1 MKKFI
6 IIFLLGL
13 NLFASEIINLN
24 NEEEVLNLSLKIQL
38 PILEE
43 IKKVESDRAEFG
55 KQYLEMKNIELETKD
70 RFEIRDLRLKAF
82 DDAYKIAKEGNLAE
96 LKGKKIV
103 YEVPIR
109 FDEYYFDKE
118 IFNYS
123 EYTAY
128 DKEVSS
134 VDGLWRLYFFDN
146 SYKFEFKASKEN
158 AKQFNKIVA
167 KESLLVKLSA
177 TIDNTISVDSNVCA
191 LKLKDYKYEV
201 FDKKGNYLT
210 NLTEIKK

>member
-109 FDEYYFDKE
+109 FSEYDFDKE
-118 IFNYS
+118 VFYYYD
-123 EYTAY
+123 YTSY
-128 DKEVSS
+128 NEKVSNVKS
-134 VDGLWRLYFFDN
+134 LWSLYFFPDN
-146 SYKFEFKASKEN
+146 YKFEFKASKEN

-167 KESLLVKLSA
+167 KEFLLVKLSA
-177 TIDNTISVDSNVCA
+177 TIDNVISVNSDVCA

-201 FDKKGNYLT
+201 FDNKGNYLT
-210 NLTEIKK
+210 NLTEIKR